1 MQTKLDR
8 AYYDILELK
17 RDADDNAIKKAYK
30 KACLK
35 YHPDKGGSKEVFQLV
50 NEANQILSDP
60 GQRAE
65 YDRDLKKYGLKDG
78 MGQGTHTRQF
88 EHAKA

>member
-8 AYYDILELK
+8 AFYDILELK

-35 YHPDKGGSKEVFQLV
+35 HHPDKGGSKEIFQLV
-50 NEANQILSDP
+50 NEANTVLSDP
-60 GQRAE
+60 VQRSE
-65 YDRDLKKYGLKDG
+65 YDRDLKKFGLKDG
-78 MGQGTHTRQF
+78 QGKNTH
-88 EHAKA
+88 